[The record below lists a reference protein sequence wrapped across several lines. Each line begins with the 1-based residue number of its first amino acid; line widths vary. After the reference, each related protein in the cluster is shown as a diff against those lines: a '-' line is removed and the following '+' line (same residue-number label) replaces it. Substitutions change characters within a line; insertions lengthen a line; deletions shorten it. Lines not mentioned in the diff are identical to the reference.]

1 MKAKE
6 INQTMQNANNNQ
18 PTESSRRISV
28 ESTIMDS
35 SWEEQKDV
43 VGSIKKTIETAI
55 HYAESLPNTENK
67 NLEVS
72 LALASD
78 DLIRVLNKEYRN
90 IDKATNVLSFAQHDD
105 TDEDDFSKAH
115 EEARPDTYLL
125 GDIILSYE
133 TIVKEAQEQ
142 NKTIYDHTM
151 HMLVHG
157 TLHLLG
163 YDHEEENQAT
173 IMEGLEVEILQE
185 LNIANPYTESI

>member
-1 MKAKE
+1 
-6 INQTMQNANNNQ
+6 MQSANNNE
-18 PTESSRRISV
+18 PTELSRRISV
-28 ESTIMDS
+28 ESTIMDP
-35 SWEEQKDV
+35 SWDDQKDV
-43 VGSIKKTIETAI
+43 VGNIKKTVETAI
-55 HYAESLPNTENK
+55 HHAKLLPNTHDK

-72 LALASD
+72 LALAND

-105 TDEDDFSKAH
+105 TDEDDFSQAH

-163 YDHEEENQAT
+163 YDHEKEDQAT
-173 IMEGLEVEILQE
+173 VMEGLEIKILQE